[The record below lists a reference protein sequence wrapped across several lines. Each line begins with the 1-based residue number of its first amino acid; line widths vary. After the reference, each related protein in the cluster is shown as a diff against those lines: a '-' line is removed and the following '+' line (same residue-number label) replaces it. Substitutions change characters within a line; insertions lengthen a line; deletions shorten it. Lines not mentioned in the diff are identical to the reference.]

1 MKTRILT
8 LVLFSFVLSV
18 YSFSQSNSNPDLK
31 LSQNGDGIHLSENSF
46 PQSLNSIS
54 NIMGGW
60 YLDNIRRSVYDYQ
73 NEMSFLSAKCNLRK
87 QEYIRI
93 WNLMYADYIPP
104 YQNANRYNTY
114 LPLSVINSTQPEQF
128 QENND
133 AGLILKPIKLKV
145 NGLML
150 SGNIESRKIHNYEY
164 EETIYDYRK
173 ERINEMKSN
182 NENITSGNTVNNSTV
197 SNSSKNTST
206 KGSNTNSSSS
216 SNSNNGSKGGNNGS
230 KNNTTESSKNKSK

>member
-31 LSQNGDGIHLSENSF
+31 LSQNTDVMHFSEECL

-73 NEMSFLSAKCNLRK
+73 NEMSFLSAKSNLRK

-93 WNLMYADYIPP
+93 WNLLYADYIPP
-104 YQNANRYNTY
+104 YQNTDRFINY
-114 LPLSVINSTQPEQF
+114 LPLSVINSNQTEQI

-133 AGLILKPIKLKV
+133 AGLKLKPLKLDV
-145 NGLML
+145 N
-150 SGNIESRKIHNYEY
+150 SSITSVNIESRKVYNYEY
-164 EETIYDYRK
+164 EQTIYDYRK
-173 ERINEMKSN
+173 ERINEMNNN
-182 NENITSGNTVNNSTV
+182 NENYSSGTVKNSTV

-206 KGSNTNSSSS
+206 KGNSTNSSSS
-216 SNSNNGSKGGNNGS
+216 SNNNNGSKGGNNGS
-230 KNNTTESSKNKSK
+230 KNSTTESSKNKSK